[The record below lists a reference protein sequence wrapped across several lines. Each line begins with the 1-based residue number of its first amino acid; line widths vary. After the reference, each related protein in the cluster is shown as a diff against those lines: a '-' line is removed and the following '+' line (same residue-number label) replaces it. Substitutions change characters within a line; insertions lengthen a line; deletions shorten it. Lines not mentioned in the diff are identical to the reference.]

1 GDAERDAERSG
12 VMQTEVFPLTLFAT
26 GGLML
31 FPAASDLIT
40 LFIALEVLSLPLYV
54 LCGTARRRRLLSQEA
69 AVKYFLLGAFS
80 SAFFAYGV
88 ALVYGYAGTVDFDG
102 IAHAVRT
109 EGGGPLALIGV
120 AMLSVGLLFKVG
132 AVPFHTWTPDV
143 YQGAPTSITAFM
155 AAGTKIAAFGAI
167 LRFFHTAVPG
177 LEADW
182 GPVLWVVSAL
192 TMVVGTVVGV
202 VQNDVKRLLAYSSV
216 AHAGFLLTAVTVGE
230 PAGVPAVLFY
240 LAAYAASTVGVFAVA
255 GLDRDAEGAEIGV
268 LRVWSGLGRRQPLIA
283 GALAVFLL
291 ALAGIPLTSGFIAK
305 FAVFSAAVTGGAP
318 SLVVLGVLT
327 SAIAASFYVRV
338 IVVMFFHDSDRPA
351 SDGGAGGPVVA
362 FARRPLALGV
372 IAVAAVVTLA
382 LGVMPQ
388 PLLDLAGSAAAFA
401 P

>member
-1 GDAERDAERSG
+1 
-12 VMQTEVFPLTLFAT
+12 
-26 GGLML
+26 
-31 FPAASDLIT
+31 
-40 LFIALEVLSLPLYV
+40 
-54 LCGTARRRRLLSQEA
+54 
-69 AVKYFLLGAFS
+69 
-80 SAFFAYGV
+80 
-88 ALVYGYAGTVDFDG
+88 
-102 IAHAVRT
+102 
-109 EGGGPLALIGV
+109 
-120 AMLSVGLLFKVG
+120 
-132 AVPFHTWTPDV
+132 
-143 YQGAPTSITAFM
+143 
-155 AAGTKIAAFGAI
+155 AGTKIAAFGAI

-255 GLDRDAEGAEIGV
+255 GL
-268 LRVWSGLGRRQPLIA
+268 
-283 GALAVFLL
+283 
-291 ALAGIPLTSGFIAK
+291 PLTSGFIAK

-351 SDGGAGGPVVA
+351 AGGGTGGPVVA
-362 FARRPLALGV
+362 FARRPLTLGV
-372 IAVAAVVTLA
+372 I
-382 LGVMPQ
+382 
-388 PLLDLAGSAAAFA
+388 
-401 P
+401 